1 MKAAIL
7 TELNKPLRVEQISLT
22 DLKFGQV
29 LVKILKSGIC
39 GSQLHEINGD
49 KGNGKF
55 IPHLMGHEGSAIVTA
70 IGDGVSTVN
79 VGDSVVMHWREGE
92 GIDADFPQYIYND
105 KKIFSGKIT
114 TLSQYAIVSENRI
127 TKVPSELSK
136 DVAALLGCS
145 LTTAFGI
152 VENEMPNNL
161 NQKVMVNGV
170 GGIGLSIIQAIVQLN
185 RGSVTAVDINPNK
198 EKLSMLMGAQDFELI
213 ASKKVDVVIDTT
225 GIPSVISN
233 LFELL
238 NPNGI
243 FIMVGQ
249 PRPGQS
255 IEIPNA
261 LRLFEGSSGKTL
273 RVTQG
278 GRTNPSVDIPRY
290 VRMALDGKIN
300 VDNLITH
307 RFSLDNINE
316 AFDLLKT
323 GNAGRIMID
332 IEEE

>member
-1 MKAAIL
+1 MKAAVL
-7 TELNKPLRVEQISLT
+7 TELNKPLNIEEVGLT

-55 IPHLMGHEGSAIVTA
+55 IPHLMGHEGSAIVIA
-70 IGDGVSTVN
+70 IGGGVSTVS

-92 GIDADFPQYIYND
+92 GVDSDFPEYVYKD
-105 KKIFSGKIT
+105 KKIFSGKVT
-114 TLSQYAIVSENRI
+114 TLSQYSIVSENRI

-136 DVAALLGCS
+136 DIAALLGCS

-152 VENEMPNNL
+152 VENEMPNNS
-161 NQKVMVNGV
+161 NQMVMVNGV
-170 GGIGLSIIQAIVQLN
+170 GGIGLSVIQAVVQLN
-185 RGSVTAVDINPNK
+185 RGVVTAVDINPNK
-198 EKLSMLMGAQDFELI
+198 EELAMSMGAEDFELI
-213 ASKKVDVVIDTT
+213 ASKKVDVIIDTT

-238 NPNGI
+238 NPNGT

-261 LRLFEGSSGKTL
+261 LKLFEGSNGKTL
-273 RVTQG
+273 RITQG
-278 GRTNPSVDIPRY
+278 GKTNPTIDIPKY
-290 VRMALDGKIN
+290 VSMALDGKIN
-300 VDNLITH
+300 VEKLITH
-307 RFSLDNINE
+307 RFSLDDINE

-332 IEEE
+332 IEEG

>member
-1 MKAAIL
+1 MKAAVL
-7 TELNKPLRVEQISLT
+7 TELNKPLNIEEVGLT

-55 IPHLMGHEGSAIVTA
+55 IHHLMGHEGSAIVIA
-70 IGDGVSTVN
+70 IGGGVSTVS

-92 GIDADFPQYIYND
+92 GVDSDFPEYVYKD
-105 KKIFSGKIT
+105 KKIFSGKVT
-114 TLSQYAIVSENRI
+114 TLSQYSIVSENRI

-136 DVAALLGCS
+136 DIAALLGCS

-152 VENEMPNNL
+152 VENEMPNNS
-161 NQKVMVNGV
+161 NQRVMVNGV
-170 GGIGLSIIQAIVQLN
+170 GGIGLSVIQAVVQLN
-185 RGSVTAVDINPNK
+185 RGVVTAVDINPNK
-198 EKLSMLMGAQDFELI
+198 EELAMSMGAEDFELI
-213 ASKKVDVVIDTT
+213 ASKKVDVIIDTT

-238 NPNGI
+238 NPNGT

-261 LRLFEGSSGKTL
+261 LKLFEGSNGKTL
-273 RVTQG
+273 RITQG
-278 GRTNPSVDIPRY
+278 GKTNPAIDIPRY

-332 IEEE
+332 IEEG

>member
-1 MKAAIL
+1 ML

-105 KKIFSGKIT
+105 KKIFSGKVT

-198 EKLSMLMGAQDFELI
+198 EKLSRLMGAEDFELI

>member
-1 MKAAIL
+1 VKAAIL

>member
-1 MKAAIL
+1 MKAAVL
-7 TELNKPLRVEQISLT
+7 TELNKPLNIEEVGLT

-55 IPHLMGHEGSAIVTA
+55 IPHLMGHEGSAIVIA
-70 IGDGVSTVN
+70 IGGGVSTVS

-92 GIDADFPQYIYND
+92 GVDSDFPEYVYKD
-105 KKIFSGKIT
+105 KKIFSGKVT
-114 TLSQYAIVSENRI
+114 TLSQYSIVSENRI

-136 DVAALLGCS
+136 DIAALLGCS

-152 VENEMPNNL
+152 VENEMPNNS
-161 NQKVMVNGV
+161 NQRVMVNGV
-170 GGIGLSIIQAIVQLN
+170 GGIGLSVIQAVVQLN
-185 RGSVTAVDINPNK
+185 RGVVTAVDINPNK
-198 EKLSMLMGAQDFELI
+198 EELAMSMGAEDFELI
-213 ASKKVDVVIDTT
+213 ASKKVDVIIDTT

-238 NPNGI
+238 NPNGT

-261 LRLFEGSSGKTL
+261 LKLFEGSNGKTL
-273 RVTQG
+273 RITQG
-278 GRTNPSVDIPRY
+278 GKTNPTIDIPKY
-290 VRMALDGKIN
+290 VSMALDGKIN
-300 VDNLITH
+300 VEKLITH
-307 RFSLDNINE
+307 RFSLDDINE

-332 IEEE
+332 IEEG